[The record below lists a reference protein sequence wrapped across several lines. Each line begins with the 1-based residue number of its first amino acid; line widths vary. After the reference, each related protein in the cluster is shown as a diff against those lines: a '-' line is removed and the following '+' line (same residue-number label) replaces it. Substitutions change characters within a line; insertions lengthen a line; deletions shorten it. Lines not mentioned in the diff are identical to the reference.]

1 MAELLRL
8 SHLPPRGPLFVA
20 WEVEL
25 AGPAAVRAT
34 GQTGV
39 GVPDAAAASAAE
51 PMAVSAAHASAVS
64 AADTVAV
71 SAADTAAAAR
81 AVAEAGGTPW
91 LSLVFHTP
99 APLPQG
105 LDRLQGELRAAA
117 GIAAAAPASTFF
129 QVLWRPE
136 PEPALAAAPAAGA
149 AAAPAFD
156 AAAYAFLLKRAA
168 VALTGAQAQVRV
180 ATQPLPADPA
190 ILAAFYGEDVA
201 AYLEA
206 LALAPAPPAA
216 LAAAVA
222 QVQKLDPGHPIVLDA
237 LAYPAEP
244 PDLLAAAARES
255 VAGIDLTLFAAP
267 PPAATAPAAAPAPA
281 GSAPA
286 APPTDWLDGAKV
298 APLVVLARELAGDLS
313 YDPNSTPTG
322 AAEAWSFVRGKDLAL
337 RVIAMAPASPASP
350 GSPTP
355 SAELV
360 LRFPDPTLR
369 RPTRFP
375 LTAARVPPP
384 EGRAVGGGLEVR
396 IPQPDRVVVL
406 GLERATAAERQGV
419 AEKVTVSET
428 REMPVEEI
436 LRRLQ
441 AFEDAQGRR
450 LDHYSAVDTTHLRFQ
465 PSQGANSIEVTL
477 EGPLFW
483 TRQTGA
489 DWAWQT
495 LYVNGVRWRGKS
507 LPEIPLI
514 QPEKAAALPLE
525 IHFTKEYTYRLRG
538 SETVDG
544 RAAWVV
550 DFAPAGAAGG
560 ERGKL
565 YRGTVWI
572 DRQLYSRLRTHA
584 VQVGLEGEVS
594 SNDETL
600 IYSPIDAAGQPAPWS
615 GDSFVLPLHL
625 RAQQIL
631 SVLDKAT
638 VVERETVLHEV
649 RINGEDFAALRAQV
663 AGSAVTMVRDTPQGL
678 RYLVKDKAGERVVKE
693 GFSESKLF
701 AVGGIFYDDALNY
714 PLPLAGINYFTFD
727 FRHTGEQVNVF
738 FAGPLLTASA
748 SNPRVKGSHFDL
760 GGDLF
765 AIAVPFGDTLYRNG
779 KEVVNQ
785 KIKVRPE
792 TFDLKLGRT
801 LGDYLKIGA
810 QYTLLRFDYSSD
822 TNTERGFVLPAS
834 NFTHSLEGRASFAR
848 AGYRL
853 SAGGSWNTRSQWHFW
868 GSPGNLDFS
877 PSQKSFERWDASV
890 SKNWYLPYFQKIGL
904 EVDYVGGR
912 NLDRF
917 SKYQFGFFGG
927 TKIIG
932 FKSASVRAERAYLG
946 HLTYGFEVGQAFRLD
961 WVGDFALANDRQF
974 GLKNQFL
981 AGTGVGGSFMGP
993 WETIVNL
1000 TTGVPVAGPVHG
1012 FVLYL
1017 VFLKLFR

>member
-25 AGPAAVRAT
+25 AGPAA
-34 GQTGV
+34 
-39 GVPDAAAASAAE
+39 ASAAE
-51 PMAVSAAHASAVS
+51 V
-64 AADTVAV
+64 
-71 SAADTAAAAR
+71 AAAAR
-81 AVAEAGGTPW
+81 AVGEAGGTPW
-91 LSLVFHTP
+91 ISLVFRTP

-105 LDRLQGELRAAA
+105 LERLQDELRAAA
-117 GIAAAAPASTFF
+117 EIAAAAPAGVFF

-136 PEPALAAAPAAGA
+136 AAAAGA
-149 AAAPAFD
+149 APSAFD
-156 AAAYAFLLKRAA
+156 AAGYAFLLKRAA

-180 ATQPLPADPA
+180 ATEPLPADPA
-190 ILAAFYGEDVA
+190 ILATFYGEDVA

-206 LALAPAPPAA
+206 LALAPAPAEA

-237 LAYPAEP
+237 LDYPAEP
-244 PDLLAAAARES
+244 PDLLAAAAREA

-267 PPAATAPAAAPAPA
+267 PAATPSD
-281 GSAPA
+281 G
-286 APPTDWLDGAKV
+286 LDGAKV
-298 APLVVLARELAGDLS
+298 APLVVLAREFAGDLS

-337 RVIAMAPASPASP
+337 RVIAMAPASPAP
-350 GSPTP
+350 P
-355 SAELV
+355 AELV

-384 EGRAVGGGLEVR
+384 EGRGVGGGLEVR

-428 REMPVEEI
+428 REIPVEEI

-600 IYSPIDAAGQPAPWS
+600 IYAPIDAAGQPAPWS
-615 GDSFVLPLHL
+615 GDSYVLPLHL

-748 SNPRVKGSHFDL
+748 GNPRVKGSHFDL

-834 NFTHSLEGRASFAR
+834 NLTHSLEGRASYAR

-904 EVDYVGGR
+904 EVNYVGGR